1 MASSLKL
8 YNAKVCPFAQRT
20 CILLAYKGIEH
31 EQEIIDLTRDSEP
44 WYLELNPEGTVP
56 TIVHHGKV
64 IYESAIVNEYL
75 DEVFQEKRAFPEDPF
90 KKAVS
95 RILIDYCNH
104 TFIPPFYELLMNQ
117 DRSQDTALK
126 ESVLETLRYLNARLM
141 TWNPQGTFVWE
152 SFGMADIAFAP
163 FFRRYCLNEHY
174 RGFSIPNTPE
184 YERVLRWRSG
194 LLKNELVL
202 ATSMTDAEYIAAY
215 ADYAR
220 GNP

>member
-1 MASSLKL
+1 MASPLKL

-31 EQEIIDLTRDSEP
+31 EEQLIDLSRDSEP

-56 TIVHHGKV
+56 TIVHNGKV
-64 IYESAIVNEYL
+64 VYESAIVNEYL
-75 DEVFQEKRAFPEDPF
+75 DEAFPEKPAFPKDPF
-90 KKAVS
+90 KKAIS
-95 RILIDYCNH
+95 RILIDYCNR

-117 DRSQDTALK
+117 DRSQDQAMR
-126 ESVLETLRYLNARLM
+126 EAVLETLRYLNERLM
-141 TWNPQGTFVWE
+141 KWNPQGTWVWE

-174 RGFSIPNTPE
+174 RGLRIPNTPE
-184 YERVLRWRSG
+184 YQRVLRWKDA
-194 LLKNELVL
+194 LLKNVLVQS
-202 ATSMTDAEYIAAY
+202 TSLTDQEYIEAY
-215 ADYAR
+215 AGYAS